1 MHQTYTSDDTHTHKP
16 VGDVKVSKIP
26 PNLVLNIFKNSDPQ
40 PQFMHLTCIFL
51 HYTLK
56 TTNHILAYTEI
67 KNIYSEVKKKKKKKA
82 IVLDAPP
89 PPSIKY
95 RAHPFPSDL
104 QKEKH

>member
-67 KNIYSEVKKKKKKKA
+67 KNIYSEVKKKKE
-82 IVLDAPP
+82 
-89 PPSIKY
+89 S
-95 RAHPFPSDL
+95 HCT
-104 QKEKH
+104 